1 MKKAMANHLLRFF
14 AGMFILF
21 GTLMMTASRADAQG
35 LDQTIGQSQNLN
47 WVSEAEAMVTLDA
60 QLITLANQL
69 ANLPQ
74 GSQAY
79 KDVLNHLTY
88 YKLIY
93 SDIET
98 GATTT
103 MLATNG
109 NIYNVSSANGIK
121 DASATPINLGQLY
134 SDAVGL
140 LTN

>member
-1 MKKAMANHLLRFF
+1 MAKHLLRFF

-21 GTLMMTASRADAQG
+21 GALMMTASRADAQG

-47 WVSEAEAMVTLDA
+47 WVSEAEAMATLDA
-60 QLITLANQL
+60 QLIMLANQL
-69 ANLPQ
+69 PNLPQ

-98 GATTT
+98 GMSTR
-103 MLATNG
+103 LATNG
-109 NIYNVSSANGIK
+109 NIYNVSNSNGIK
-121 DASATPINLGQLY
+121 DASASPIDLGQLY